1 MDNITHEVRIA
12 NWKEIITKCND
23 RAEGMTAAQWLEEND
38 IPRDSYYYWLRRVRK
53 ESITQTDQ
61 NALTKAKQNCPTV
74 TFAEVPAAEP
84 RTSYDTCGFIPDAV
98 IKTDNTTIALSNNA
112 SETLI
117 TRIMEAVNA
126 S

>member
-38 IPRDSYYYWLRRVRK
+38 IPRDRYYFWLRKVRK

-61 NALTKAKQNCPTV
+61 NALTKTKQNCPAV
-74 TFAEVPAAEP
+74 TFAEVPVVDTRA
-84 RTSYDTCGFIPDAV
+84 SYDTCGFIPDAV
-98 IKTDNTTIALSNNA
+98 IKTDNVTIALSNNT
-112 SETLI
+112 SDILI

-126 S
+126 R

>member
-38 IPRDSYYYWLRRVRK
+38 IPRDRYYYWLRKVRK

-61 NALTKAKQNCPTV
+61 NALTKTKQNCPTV
-74 TFAEVPAAEP
+74 TFAEVPVVDT

-98 IKTDNTTIALSNNA
+98 IKTDNVTIALSNNT
-112 SETLI
+112 SDILT

-126 S
+126 R